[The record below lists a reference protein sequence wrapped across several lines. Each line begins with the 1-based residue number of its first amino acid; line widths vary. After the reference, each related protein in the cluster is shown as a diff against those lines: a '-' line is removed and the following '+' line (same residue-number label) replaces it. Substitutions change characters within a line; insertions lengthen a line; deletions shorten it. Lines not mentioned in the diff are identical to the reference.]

1 MRRAQAGT
9 SGRFPVTSGPDDG
22 GCRAAWGA
30 QVQGVRVRRERRLWE
45 ARESPG
51 LLHSLCTWHN
61 LEALILGAHLKGWDF
76 LHSSP

>member
-9 SGRFPVTSGPDDG
+9 SSHFPGAGGPGDG
-22 GCRAAWGA
+22 GCHAAWGA
-30 QVQGVRVRRERRLWE
+30 QVRGVRVRRERCLWE

-76 LHSSP
+76 LRSSP

>member
-9 SGRFPVTSGPDDG
+9 SGHFPVTGGPDDG

-51 LLHSLCTWHN
+51 LLHSLCGTQFGTIWK
-61 LEALILGAHLKGWDF
+61 LSFWE
-76 LHSSP
+76 PT